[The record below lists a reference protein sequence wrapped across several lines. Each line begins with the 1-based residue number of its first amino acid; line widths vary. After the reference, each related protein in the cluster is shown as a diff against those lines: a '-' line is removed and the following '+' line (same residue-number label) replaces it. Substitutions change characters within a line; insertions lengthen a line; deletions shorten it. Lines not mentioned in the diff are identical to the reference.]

1 MFRTAVAALA
11 SLVIGAMPAGGQ
23 ATSVDEGSFTITRN
37 GERAGRES
45 FSIRSAPGPVAR
57 ALVAQG
63 LLVLDSLRVAPAL
76 NADTAGF
83 PARYQTEVRI
93 DGRVVETYSGQA
105 SANRYSAR
113 TLRENG
119 ESAREFRLPPGT
131 VAAEDE
137 VIHHL
142 WFIAR
147 RAPGASVPVLVPRR
161 GVVETV
167 VVEMAGT
174 ERLTVDATEIDA
186 RHLALRTEGTGI
198 VRDVWVDASGRLL
211 RVAIPALKLLAVRDE
226 APR

>member
-1 MFRTAVAALA
+1 MVAALA
-11 SLVIGAMPAGGQ
+11 SLVIGALSAAGQ
-23 ATSVDEGSFTITRN
+23 VTSVDEGSFTILRS

-63 LLVLDSLRVAPAL
+63 LIALDSLRMAPAL
-76 NADTAGF
+76 NCDTAGF
-83 PARYQTEVRI
+83 PARYQIEVRR
-93 DGRVVETYSGQA
+93 DGRVMETHSGQA
-105 SANRYSAR
+105 SLNRYSAR

-119 ESAREFRLPPGT
+119 ESAREFRLPAGT
-131 VAAEDE
+131 VAVEDE
-137 VIHHL
+137 VMHQL

-147 RAPGASVPVLVPRR
+147 RGPGARVPVLVPRR
-161 GVVETV
+161 GVIETV

-186 RHLALRTEGTGI
+186 RHLALRTEGSGI

-211 RVAIPALKLLAVRDE
+211 RVSIPALTLVAMRDE